1 MIYDVLGEYKKYL
14 AQSLSKATVQT
25 YGNRLEWLLKDQSI
39 LDIEN
44 GFDIQPVLQS
54 LQRIKYKNEFSQYK
68 NALLYFLQFK
78 NIPLSEEQSML
89 IKSYEENTKKK
100 YRKQT
105 VIDYESIKNKIT
117 HIRNKKLKLSYQ
129 TMLSTGLRVF
139 ELSQIKKNDCIINS
153 DNLRISFIG
162 KGGKKETVKILKQ
175 DDIKIFDELMDYI
188 NKLESNDRL
197 FYSVNYLQQ
206 QAEELGF
213 HCHDLRRICAKLEYK
228 KTKSKA
234 RVKSKLR
241 HASIKN
247 TNRYLKSKIKGV

>member
-117 HIRNKKLKLSYQ
+117 HIRNKKLKLGYQ

-139 ELSQIKKNDCIINS
+139 ELSQVKKNDCIINS

-162 KGGKKETVKILKQ
+162 KGGKKETVKI
-175 DDIKIFDELMDYI
+175 
-188 NKLESNDRL
+188 SN
-197 FYSVNYLQQ
+197 FSVCKWRRQLCSQRGRQ
-206 QAEELGF
+206 
-213 HCHDLRRICAKLEYK
+213 DLRDHQGCRTHGSGWLADHHQRSAQDLFP
-228 KTKSKA
+228 
-234 RVKSKLR
+234 
-241 HASIKN
+241 
-247 TNRYLKSKIKGV
+247 

>member
-54 LQRIKYKNEFSQYK
+54 LQRIKYKNEF
-68 NALLYFLQFK
+68 YFLQFK